1 VHIFLTGAVQVG
13 KSTAIRRFLENHPEL
28 KIGGFRTEAATD
40 GQSVHLL
47 PYVGGALG
55 EDNRIMR
62 RRGKFPNREV
72 TVFPQVFDRLGAELL
87 QQSRDCDIILMD
99 EIGFAENEALNFHA
113 AVMET
118 LSGNVPVLGVL
129 RGRPTVLGDKVRQR
143 ENVRIITVTEENR
156 DEIPKELEQWL
167 S

>member
-1 VHIFLTGAVQVG
+1 
-13 KSTAIRRFLENHPEL
+13 
-28 KIGGFRTEAATD
+28 
-40 GQSVHLL
+40 
-47 PYVGGALG
+47 
-55 EDNRIMR
+55 
-62 RRGKFPNREV
+62 
-72 TVFPQVFDRLGAELL
+72 
-87 QQSRDCDIILMD
+87 MD